1 LHLVNTLLLTGSA
14 ALTVAAARS
23 TPLHRTASA
32 PRPRASEQSWWL
44 GALLIALAL
53 VAASGAVTALGDTL
67 FPVAERASSLLQGPE
82 HFLVQLRVV
91 HPILACLT
99 GCAAVALARQVL
111 GRAASYS
118 VERSAERS
126 AERSWA
132 VALGGLSA
140 LQLLLGAANIWLH
153 APGWLQLT
161 HLLLAQLVWISA
173 VLLTRA
179 VALQPQPR

>member
-1 LHLVNTLLLTGSA
+1 
-14 ALTVAAARS
+14 
-23 TPLHRTASA
+23 
-32 PRPRASEQSWWL
+32 
-44 GALLIALAL
+44 
-53 VAASGAVTALGDTL
+53 
-67 FPVAERASSLLQGPE
+67 
-82 HFLVQLRVV
+82 VV